1 MKIGRIGESA
11 KTIDRIRKLSAAV
24 ALCVAVLGVAFG
36 AAAQAPIISL
46 SPGDT
51 INTVAG
57 TGVEG
62 FSGDGGAAISAA
74 LANPFSMAADAAGN
88 VYIADRDNHRVRRI
102 DTSGNIT
109 TIAGNGDQGFFG
121 DGGLATS
128 ASLNTPTAV
137 AVDANGNIYIADS
150 NNNRIRVVSNGN
162 INTFAGNGT
171 AGYSGDGGAATS
183 ASLYTPRGVAV
194 DANGVVYIAD
204 TNNHVVRK
212 VSAGTIST
220 IAGNAQQ
227 QGFYGDNGTASSAGL
242 DTPTGVAVDA
252 TGKVY
257 VADSNNHRVR
267 LLSGATLST
276 FAGNGTAAYSG
287 DGGAATSAA
296 IAFPLGVSLDAMGNI
311 FVADSNNHV
320 IRRVGSAGTIT
331 TIAGEGEQGFFG
343 DAGGPNAAVLDTP
356 SGVLPLNGNVFIADL
371 NNQRVR
377 STSATVLMFA
387 NQIVGT
393 QSPVQTVTVT
403 NSGNAALTLSSVA
416 SSSPSFALA
425 PSGSCGV
432 SFPVSV
438 PASTSCTL
446 DVVFD
451 PATIGLINA
460 SFSVVNNAA
469 GSPQLITVTGTGL
482 QDGTT
487 LALVSSQPVS
497 NVNSPVTF
505 TATITPTTPTT
516 APTPTGTVVFTDGAT
531 NLGTVNVSASAAS
544 FTTSSLTA
552 GTHTI
557 AATYSGD
564 TLYTG
569 STANL
574 MQKVIGPPNIQLVSS
589 LNPST
594 PNVNVTFTV
603 TVSSSNG
610 TPTGTVIFNDG
621 STALSGALPLDGSG
635 VAAFSTATLAAGT
648 HPITAVYSGDAN
660 FTTVTSPIVSQR
672 VEDYTIVVVPASAT
686 IRTGH
691 SASFMIT
698 TTPLGGFSSPI
709 TLQCANLPLYASCEF
724 EPVVVTPNGTA
735 ITSKLV
741 VKTEMFQA
749 QVHQQREKYP
759 WNPGWPASILA
770 AAGMV
775 FLAALRPRVFRR
787 PAMLW
792 GAITVITLITL
803 TSCAGIPP
811 SAILKT
817 PPGDYTITV
826 NSSGNVG
833 VVAEMHTVNV
843 AITVTQ

>member
-11 KTIDRIRKLSAAV
+11 ITIDRIRKLRAAV
-24 ALCVAVLGVAFG
+24 ALCVAVLGVALG

-109 TIAGNGDQGFFG
+109 TVAGNGEQGFFG

-320 IRRVGSAGTIT
+320 IRRVGSTGTIT

-377 STSATVLMFA
+377 STSATLLMFA

-416 SSSPSFALA
+416 PSSPSFALA
-425 PSGSCGV
+425 PSGTCGV
-432 SFPVSV
+432 TFPVSV
-438 PASTSCTL
+438 PASMSCTL

-451 PATIGLINA
+451 PVTVGLINA

-516 APTPTGTVVFTDGAT
+516 APTPTGTVVFSDGAT

-544 FTTSSLTA
+544 FTTSTLTA
-552 GTHTI
+552 GTHAIT
-557 AATYSGD
+557 ATYSGD

-621 STALSGALPLDGSG
+621 STALSIALPLDGSG

-672 VEDYTIVVVPASAT
+672 VEDYTIAVMPASAT

-724 EPVVVTPNGTA
+724 EPAVVTPNGTA

-749 QVHQQREKYP
+749 QVRQQREKYP

-792 GAITVITLITL
+792 GAITVVTLITL

>member
-1 MKIGRIGESA
+1 MKIERIG
-11 KTIDRIRKLSAAV
+11 KLRVAALACAAILTG
-24 ALCVAVLGVAFG
+24 ALDAS
-36 AAAQAPIISL
+36 AQAPIISL

-57 TGVEG
+57 TGVKG
-62 FSGDGGAAISAA
+62 FSGDGGAALSAA
-74 LANPFSMAADAAGN
+74 LANPFSMAADAAGD
-88 VYIADRDNHRVRRI
+88 VYVADRDNHRVRRI

-109 TIAGNGDQGFFG
+109 TVAGNGEQGFFG

-137 AVDANGNIYIADS
+137 AVDTNGNIYIADS
-150 NNNRIRVVSNGN
+150 NNNRIRVVANGT

-183 ASLYTPRGVAV
+183 ATLFTPRGVAV

-227 QGFYGDNGTASSAGL
+227 QGFYGDNGTAGSAGL

-252 TGKVY
+252 AGKVY

-287 DGGAATSAA
+287 DGGAAASAA

-320 IRRVGSAGTIT
+320 IRRVGSTGTIT

-371 NNQRVR
+371 NNQRLR
-377 STSATVLMFA
+377 STSATLLMFA

-416 SSSPSFALA
+416 PSSPSFALA
-425 PSGSCGV
+425 PSGTCGV
-432 SFPVSV
+432 TFPVSV
-438 PASTSCTL
+438 PASMSCTL
-446 DVVFD
+446 DIVFD
-451 PATIGLINA
+451 PASVGLINA
-460 SFSVVNNAA
+460 SFGVVNNAA

-516 APTPTGTVVFTDGAT
+516 APTPTGTVVFSDGAT
-531 NLGTVNVSASAAS
+531 NVGTVNVSASAAS
-544 FTTSSLTA
+544 LTTSTLTA

-557 AATYSGD
+557 TATYSGD

-594 PNVNVTFTV
+594 PGANVTFTV

-621 STALSGALPLDGSG
+621 STALTIALPLDGSG
-635 VAAFSTATLAAGT
+635 AAAFSTATLAAGT

-672 VEDYTIVVVPASAT
+672 VEDYTIAVMPASAT

-709 TLQCANLPLYASCEF
+709 TLQCTNLPLYASCEF
-724 EPVVVTPNGTA
+724 EPAVITPNGTA

-749 QVHQQREKYP
+749 QVRQPRERYP

-770 AAGMV
+770 AAGMI
-775 FLAALRPRVFRR
+775 FLAALRPRTFRR

-792 GAITVITLITL
+792 GTITVVALIAL

-817 PPGDYTITV
+817 PPGDYIITV

-833 VVAEMHTVNV
+833 AVPEMHTVNV
-843 AITVTQ
+843 TITVTP